1 MIRKENSPY
10 VSIQDYIPLPSGEFQ
25 YSRYFMET
33 RLAVVLEHAENHIIS
48 GICDTEDTELMETLR
63 HYHGVEIS
71 FKKILREDLFEYLGK
86 LHSSRLTDGIPD
98 KRTDEGKLLLDEIT
112 DNAPV
117 INLVNSIIMEAIR
130 KNASDIHIEA
140 FEKAVNVRYRI
151 DGVLDIHNRLN
162 PSLFPPIS
170 SRIKIMA
177 GLNIMEKR
185 MPQDGRISVSLGSRI
200 RDIRVSVVP
209 TAYGESVVLRL
220 LDRESNSIDLESLG
234 LNPKALEDLK
244 RIPFSAS
251 GLVLV
256 TGPTGSGKTTTLNS
270 LLRKM
275 DTKEKK
281 IVTVEDPVEYLIEG
295 INQIQTRNSIG
306 LTFDSLL
313 RRILRQDPDIIMIG
327 EIRDTETAKLAV
339 RSALTGHLVLSTL
352 HTENSTAVIDRLTD
366 MGIQPFMI
374 AAVLK
379 VSMAQR
385 LVRKL
390 CMNCRKKRKIRKTE
404 LRFFKNRGRAPSH
417 LFEPAGCD
425 KCSGKG
431 YTGRILIH
439 EYFFTDGIIKR
450 MISSG
455 SKHSGIRN
463 YLAEKGTVFLAD
475 DALGKVERG
484 LTSLEEIER
493 AAVIR

>member
-1 MIRKENSPY
+1 MKLKEEYPY
-10 VSIQDYIPLPSGEFQ
+10 VSIQNYLPLPSGEFQ
-25 YSRYFMET
+25 YSRDFMET
-33 RLAVVLEHAENHIIS
+33 RLAVVLEHTENHIIS

-63 HYHGVEIS
+63 CYHGGDIS
-71 FKKILREDLFEYLGK
+71 FKRIRREDLFEYLGK
-86 LHSSRLTDGIPD
+86 LHSAEFTEGIPD
-98 KRTDEGKLLLDEIT
+98 KRTDEEKLLLDEIA

-130 KNASDIHIEA
+130 KKASDIHIEA
-140 FEKAVNVRYRI
+140 FDKTVNVRYRI
-151 DGVLDIHNRLN
+151 DGVLDIHNKLK
-162 PSLFPPIS
+162 PSLFPSVS

-185 MPQDGRISVSLGSRI
+185 IPQDGRISVHLGNRTQE
-200 RDIRVSVVP
+200 IRVSVVP
-209 TAYGESVVLRL
+209 TADGESIVLRL
-220 LDRESNSIDLESLG
+220 LNRENNSIDLESLG
-234 LNPKALEDLK
+234 LNPKALEDIK
-244 RIPFSAS
+244 RIPSSTS

-275 DTKEKK
+275 DTKGKK

-313 RRILRQDPDIIMIG
+313 RRILRQDPDIIMVG

-390 CMNCRKKRKIRKTE
+390 CMNCRRKRKIRKTE
-404 LRFFKNRGRAPSH
+404 LQFFKSRGRSPSY

-431 YTGRILIH
+431 YRGRILIH

-455 SKHSGIRN
+455 SEHSGIRN
-463 YLAEKGTVFLAD
+463 YLAAEGTRFLVD
-475 DALGKVERG
+475 DALDKVELG

-493 AAVIR
+493 AVVIQ